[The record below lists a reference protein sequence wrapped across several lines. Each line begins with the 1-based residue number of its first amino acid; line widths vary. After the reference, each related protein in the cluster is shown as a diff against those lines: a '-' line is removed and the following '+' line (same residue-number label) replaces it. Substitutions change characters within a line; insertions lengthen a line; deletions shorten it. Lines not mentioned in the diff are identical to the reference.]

1 MDKYISIKEFADE
14 AGVSVQAVYK
24 RLNRDLKQFTEVKNG
39 QKTISTEALKLFVTK
54 PLSATIEVK
63 ENQDKQPEILN
74 EVLNQLTNQLKI
86 KDEQLKEK
94 DQQIAEKDRQIAA
107 KDRQLSEKDRQ
118 IRDLT
123 NALLNEQHSSHQA
136 HALHAGT
143 IKQIET
149 REHSIK
155 PTFFGKWFKK

>member
-24 RLNRDLKQFTEVKNG
+24 RLERDLKQFTEVKNG
-39 QKTISTEALKLFVTK
+39 QKTISTEALKLFPFRPYATK
-54 PLSATIEVK
+54 GAK
-63 ENQDKQPEILN
+63 ESQDKQSEFLS
-74 EVLNQLTNQLKI
+74 ELLNQLTNQLKI

-94 DQQIAEKDRQIAA
+94 DRQIAA
-107 KDRQLSEKDRQ
+107 KDQQ

>member
-24 RLNRDLKQFTEVKNG
+24 RLERDLKQFTEVKNG
-39 QKTISTEALKLFVTK
+39 QKTISTEALKLFTIK
-54 PLSATIEVK
+54 PFNATRGVK

-94 DQQIAEKDRQIAA
+94 DRQIAA
-107 KDRQLSEKDRQ
+107 KDQQ

>member
-24 RLNRDLKQFTEVKNG
+24 RLERDLKQFTEVKNG
-39 QKTISTEALKLFVTK
+39 QKTISTEALKLFPFRPYATK
-54 PLSATIEVK
+54 GAK
-63 ENQDKQPEILN
+63 ESQDKQSEFLS
-74 EVLNQLTNQLKI
+74 ELLNQLTNQLKI
-86 KDEQLKEK
+86 KDEQLK
-94 DQQIAEKDRQIAA
+94 
-107 KDRQLSEKDRQ
+107 EKDRQ

-155 PTFFGKWFKK
+155 PTFFSKWFKK

>member
-24 RLNRDLKQFTEVKNG
+24 RLERDLKQFTEVKNG
-39 QKTISTEALKLFVTK
+39 QKTISTEALKLFAIK
-54 PLSATIEVK
+54 PLNATRGVK

-94 DQQIAEKDRQIAA
+94 DRQIAA
-107 KDRQLSEKDRQ
+107 KDQQ